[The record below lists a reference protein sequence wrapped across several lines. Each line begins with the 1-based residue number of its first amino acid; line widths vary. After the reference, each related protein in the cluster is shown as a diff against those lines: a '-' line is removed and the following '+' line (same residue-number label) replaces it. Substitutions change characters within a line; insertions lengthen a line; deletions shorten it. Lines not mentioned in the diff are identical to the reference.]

1 MSLGAPWG
9 FYGRA
14 IELDQLRHVMSR
26 GRWFFVKLSGR
37 RRIGKTTL
45 IKQALEGNDRPLLY
59 LQIPDS
65 GPAGVLSAVRDAFE
79 TFGIDRST
87 MPLPTT
93 LSEFAATVAALA
105 RAGYVVVL
113 DEFQYFHRKV
123 LSEFP
128 SYLQREVDVLTA
140 NAAAVTGG
148 LFVLGSI
155 HTELTSLLDDRN
167 APLYNR
173 VTDTIEVGH
182 LDVGSVIQILRAH
195 ADEDA
200 ERLLFLWNL
209 FEGVPKFYRD
219 CYEQDA
225 LGSSPPE
232 LLRRMF
238 FQSSAPLRNEAENWF
253 LHELRGRYDVV
264 LKFIAR
270 NPGCTNGDLDT
281 HVRQVSPDTAEQTAG
296 YVKVLTDRYQL
307 IERRL
312 PIFAGKKE
320 RKGRYHV
327 SDNFLRS
334 WLAALAQPVAATN
347 FRPPEQLIEQAMS
360 RLRDAEGSGFERL
373 VKNLYE
379 ERSRKGLPGF
389 SLTHQVNGYWDAQGT
404 EIDLVAVDEPG
415 NRLRFGTCKRS
426 AEKLEAS
433 IGPTEEHIE
442 RFLKRLPKYRQ
453 YDVEKVALAPVIP
466 PALARRL
473 QDHGW
478 LGEDLATL
486 TLGLA

>member
-1 MSLGAPWG
+1 MSLNAPWG
-9 FYGRA
+9 FYGRGV
-14 IELDQLRHVMSR
+14 ELDQLRNVMRR

-45 IKQALEGNDRPLLY
+45 IKQALEGSARPLLY
-59 LQIPDS
+59 MQIPDS

-79 TFGIDRST
+79 TFGIDRRT
-87 MPLPTT
+87 IPLPTT
-93 LSEFAATVAALA
+93 LSEFAVTVSALA

-128 SYLQREVDVLTA
+128 SHLQREVDVLTA
-140 NAAAVTGG
+140 NASDVTGG

-155 HTELTSLLDDRN
+155 HTELTSLLDNRN

-195 ADEDA
+195 ADESP
-200 ERLLFLWNL
+200 EQLLFLWNL

-225 LGSSPPE
+225 LGAPPRE

-238 FQSSAPLRNEAENWF
+238 FLSSAPLRNEAENWF

-270 NPGCTNGDLDT
+270 NPGCTNGELDT
-281 HVRQVSPDTAEQTAG
+281 HVREVSPDTAEQTAG
-296 YVKVLTDRYQL
+296 YVKILTDRYQL

-334 WLAALAQPVAATN
+334 WLAALAQPVAAAN
-347 FRPPEQLIEQAMS
+347 FRPPEQLVEQALS
-360 RLRDAEGSGFERL
+360 RLHDAEGYGFERL
-373 VKNLYE
+373 VRTLYE

-389 SLTHQVNGYWDAQGT
+389 SLSHHVDGYWDTQGT
-404 EIDLVAVDEPG
+404 EIDLVAVDDSG

-426 AEKLEAS
+426 AEKLESS
-433 IGPTEEHIE
+433 IAPTEAHIE
-442 RFLKRLPKYRQ
+442 GFLKQLPKYRS
-453 YDVEKVALAPVIP
+453 YEIEKVALAPVIP
-466 PALARRL
+466 PALAQRL
-473 QDHGW
+473 HDRGW
-478 LGEDLATL
+478 LAEDLPTL
-486 TLGLA
+486 TRGLT